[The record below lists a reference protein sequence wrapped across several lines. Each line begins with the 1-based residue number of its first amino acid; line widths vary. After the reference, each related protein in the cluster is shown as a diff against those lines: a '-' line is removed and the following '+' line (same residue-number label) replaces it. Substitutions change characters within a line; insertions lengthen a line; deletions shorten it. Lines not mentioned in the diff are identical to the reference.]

1 LLNRLRAVARDQRF
15 DGKTL
20 MDDERFAER
29 TAQIEIELTALSY
42 AQLRSLA
49 AESSGNRPGPESSF
63 IKITGTEIQQ
73 AITTL
78 MMEASAYDSLDP
90 AKHSALAYFNTRKTS
105 IYAGSNEIQRNIIA
119 KRILGL

>member
-1 LLNRLRAVARDQRF
+1 MATV
-15 DGKTL
+15 
-20 MDDERFAER
+20 
-29 TAQIEIELTALSY
+29 EIELTALSY

-49 AESSGNRPGPESSF
+49 AESSGKRPGPESSF

-73 AITTL
+73 AIATL
-78 MMEASAYDSLDP
+78 MMEASATSAGDP
-90 AKHSALAYFNTRKTS
+90 SERSALWYFNMRKTS